1 MLHIGKII
9 KAALKRSF
17 DFLKKQIV
25 ISNSPSF
32 SEDSYKTLIPIFANI
47 NSYLQ
52 TFLSVFSSSLMA
64 LNAALIT
71 VILSKET
78 IISPAYLGF
87 GMSFFIASILLYLV
101 SFSILF
107 KLRSELIDYSK
118 EENID
123 FKNISFSTENKM
135 SSYIS
140 FMFMA
145 AIFFFFSFL
154 LLLKSIIG

>member
-9 KAALKRSF
+9 KAALKRFF
-17 DFLKKQIV
+17 DFLKKHIV

-32 SEDSYKTLIPIFANI
+32 SEDSYKTLIPLFANI

-78 IISPAYLGF
+78 IRSPAYFGS
-87 GMSFFIASILLYLV
+87 GMSFFIASIFLYLV
-101 SFSILF
+101 SFFILF
-107 KLRSELIDYSK
+107 KLRKNLIKYSK
-118 EENID
+118 EENIQ
-123 FKNISFSTENKM
+123 FKNISYSTENSM
-135 SSYIS
+135 SMYIL
-140 FMFMA
+140 FMFIS
-145 AIFFFFSFL
+145 AISFFFSFI
-154 LLLKSIIG
+154 LLLKSIIE